1 MEANVLKYIYRVIIL
16 IAVFVAALSYFGRD
30 IKQVVFDIDNTTVME
45 DATFPLVTIKTGDN
59 RINLLHGYSS
69 NLAANLLRESVTPLD
84 FDKTFEVLIS
94 QENYDIKKLNY
105 EVREFVGDAL
115 IETDSVSVFEE
126 SKEDKTA
133 KIKIKAELASDKE
146 YAIKITLITSES
158 KKMFYYQRVKLNN
171 NVHLAEKLDFVLEFH
186 NAIMNKSTAEDV
198 AKYLEPSEDADNSSL
213 AYVNINSSI
222 EQVSW
227 GNLKP
232 TILTEIIPS
241 VKEIYEDSASV
252 ELNYIIEAEVS
263 GVTERYRVTEFYRV
277 KYATD
282 RMYLMNYER
291 RMESIFDINL
301 ASISKSELK
310 LGITSEDE
318 VPFVSAEDDTKI
330 AFVRNRELWF
340 YNLEGNEITRV
351 FSFRQEKTDYL
362 RELYDQHDIRI
373 LNMDAEGNLDFLVY
387 GYMNRGQYEGRVAI
401 ILYHFIR
408 AENRIEELVYIPIEE
423 PYQIL
428 KENLSELSYVNAK
441 DIFYFHIYNQIYS
454 YNLITHE
461 LTVIAADI
469 NKSHVVVL
477 KDLNYAAWQESSDPK
492 LTKNINIMDLESGE
506 VETISAKTGY
516 NIRLMDMIDSNI
528 IYGFVS
534 EGDIASMIDGSVM
547 APLSEVEIASV
558 DKKILKSYS
567 KADYYISGLEVKDNI
582 VELRRV
588 QKVNENGRTAYTLA
602 PKDYIMNQVKSE
614 APLISTT
621 SRVTDQALTEYYL
634 SLPKSFIMEKLPKM
648 NYTVNT
654 VISQDP
660 TIRLPE
666 STQNLLYYYP
676 YVTGGIAG
684 AYDNAADA
692 IEIAKAG
699 TGVVVN
705 SRQQLVWERGV
716 KATKSTISKFENM
729 TWTSSSIDTVENCLA
744 LLLAYQDVAVPN
756 KQLNTDDS
764 SAYDVLKDYSKYTP
778 IRLTGITL
786 DDALYYVS
794 KGRPVIAMTDIGN
807 AVIIYGYDAFNIMVI
822 DPSKS
827 NVTKMG
833 IQDSAQMFEDAGN
846 IFLSYLE
853 Q

>member
-1 MEANVLKYIYRVIIL
+1 MLKYIYRVIIL